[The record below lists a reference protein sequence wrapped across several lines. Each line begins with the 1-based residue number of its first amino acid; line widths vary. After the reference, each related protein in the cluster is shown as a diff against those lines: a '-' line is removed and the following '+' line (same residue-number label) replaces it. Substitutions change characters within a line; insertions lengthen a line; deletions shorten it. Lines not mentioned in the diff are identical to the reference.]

1 MIKRHYDERGNFA
14 ADFSWTFQPRV
25 GGRNDIK
32 ATSAKG
38 VLNMVRSL
46 VAILLVTIG
55 GELFS
60 PAINVTGPVLSQSNS
75 ITPVQARKRALL
87 VGVSDYCRDST
98 RRECYSPTGKDWW
111 NLNSAPDVEAIEQV
125 LTSDRFGFRPDE
137 IRVLKTKA
145 ETTHRN
151 IVDTFKTFLIEQTQP
166 GDIVYFH
173 YSGHGGQVPDDDAH
187 GPNPKVGDELDGLDE
202 SLIPSDYVA
211 RDDGSNN
218 IRDDEIEQ
226 LLTSLSGRHVT
237 ITVDSCYSGTI
248 TRGGRSLT
256 RGLMFRG
263 SNVINRS
270 GLRDSASGLFADR
283 AKLSTDVV
291 VISAAR
297 NDQSAGEIVDPQ
309 TQKAMGAFSYALVR
323 ALADARPETTYRD
336 IFEEINEEVSREQ
349 FGQDPQLEGS
359 RDNILFSGIAR
370 PPQPY
375 INVGLDGSKVML
387 KAGSL
392 QGITKGSR
400 FSIYRGG
407 ASPKSDSISQGEV
420 VAIGPTSS
428 VLNLTPS
435 PDDKMLEALRTARAF
450 ETYHNFGDV
459 RLSVLVDENAK
470 SMLGEKKLRELGMLE
485 LVSLAGGVNNWN
497 VRVCRGTCPD
507 EKPFVAKNSVTFTE
521 GLTMMRQDGSVI
533 ERIANGP
540 RMLDEIKQAF
550 EGEARWRLVK
560 SLKHE
565 DADLRLKMRLV
576 PVTKIVQD
584 PNTKLATSAIDLASE
599 VQPQDGAQ
607 IVLHDGD
614 TVMLEVMNL
623 GTVAPFVS
631 VLDLRSDGQIGPLF
645 PHPQIQVGVNENR
658 IEIRNDRG
666 GKPVWQRIPFPFVIK
681 ITEPYG
687 PEVFKALITEERT
700 DFSPLFRRTDAEDIQ
715 YGRPRGTSRGQEE
728 AKSPLGQLLLTAVTG
743 RTRLRKPG
751 GARGDIF
758 GIEDAAN
765 LGVPVEKWA
774 TAEITFEARPPRTA
788 NEPPK

>member
-1 MIKRHYDERGNFA
+1 
-14 ADFSWTFQPRV
+14 
-25 GGRNDIK
+25 
-32 ATSAKG
+32 
-38 VLNMVRSL
+38 MVKSLVIILL
-46 VAILLVTIG
+46 VAIS

-60 PAINVTGPVLSQSNS
+60 PASHVAESVFSQSNS
-75 ITPVQARKRALL
+75 VIPVQSRKRALL

-98 RRECYSPTGKDWW
+98 RRECNGVTGKYWW
-111 NLNSAPDVEAIEQV
+111 NLNAAPDVEAIEHV
-125 LTSDRFGFRPDE
+125 LTSERFGFRPDE

-151 IVDTFKTFLIEQTQP
+151 IIDTFKTFLIEQTRP

-173 YSGHGGQVPDDDAH
+173 YSGHGGQVPDDKAH

-202 SLIPSDYVA
+202 SLIPSDYVT
-211 RDDGSNN
+211 RVDGSNN

-226 LLTSLSGRHVT
+226 LLTGLSGRHVT
-237 ITVDSCYSGTI
+237 ITVDSCFSGTI
-248 TRGGRSLT
+248 TRGGRSLA
-256 RGLMFRG
+256 RGLTFRG
-263 SNVINRS
+263 SNALS
-270 GLRDSASGLFADR
+270 GNGFKDSASGLFADGFGL
-283 AKLSTDVV
+283 ATDAV

-297 NDQSAGEIVDPQ
+297 NDQTAGETVDPQ
-309 TQKAMGAFSYALVR
+309 TQKAMGAFTYALVR

-336 IFEEINEEVSREQ
+336 IFEEITEEVSREQ
-349 FGQDPQLEGS
+349 FRQDPQLEGS

-375 INVGLDGSKVML
+375 INVALDGSKVML

-392 QGITKGSR
+392 QSITKGSR

-407 ASPKSDSISQGEV
+407 ASPKSDSPISQGEV

-428 VLNLTPS
+428 VLNLTPV
-435 PDDKMLEALRTARAF
+435 PDDRTLEALKTARAF

-459 RLSVLVDENAK
+459 RLKVLVDDKAR
-470 SMLGEKKLRELGMLE
+470 SMLGEKKLRELEALD
-485 LVSLAGGVNNWN
+485 LVNLGGIDDWN
-497 VRVCRGTCPD
+497 VRLCRGTCPD
-507 EKPFVAKNSVTFTE
+507 ENPLLAKNSVNFTE
-521 GLTMMRQDGSVI
+521 GLTIMRQDGSVI

-540 RMLDEIKQAF
+540 KMLDEIKQAF
-550 EGEARWRLVK
+550 EGEVRWRLVK
-560 SLKHE
+560 SLKRE
-565 DADLRLKMRLV
+565 DADLRIKMRLV
-576 PVTKIVQD
+576 PVTRIVQD
-584 PNTKLATSAIDLASE
+584 PNTKLASAAIDLASE
-599 VQPQDGAQ
+599 VQLQDGGQ
-607 IVLHDGD
+607 LVLHDGD

-645 PHPQIQVGVNENR
+645 PHPLIPIGVNENNFK
-658 IEIRNDRG
+658 IKNDGG

-681 ITEPYG
+681 ITAPYG
-687 PEVFKALITEERT
+687 PEVFKAIITQQPT
-700 DFSPLFRRTDAEDIQ
+700 DYSPLFRRTDAEDIQ

-743 RTRLRKPG
+743 RIRKQD

-774 TAEITFEARPPRTA
+774 TAEITFEARPRKTA